1 MGMFQLRFVKRNKRQ
16 IIKKIIQQI
25 KIFILI
31 SQEILCKEILI
42 LTEINKIIIE
52 ITNNNKLNNKFFILP
67 IAKSF

>member
-1 MGMFQLRFVKRNKRQ
+1 MFQLRFVKRNKRR

-25 KIFILI
+25 KIIILI

-52 ITNNNKLNNKFFILP
+52 ITNNYKLNNKFFILP